1 MQDRTDEHVDAHDP
15 EPTTTS
21 PSEPTAP
28 EARESDPP
36 APESPEAAPHAPE
49 AVEEFERLAVLRM
62 GGEDLEGALDGLPGE
77 EARDVAE
84 VAIDR
89 VVRSYEDL

>member
-1 MQDRTDEHVDAHDP
+1 MQDRTDEHGDAHAP
-15 EPTTTS
+15 EPAATS
-21 PSEPTAP
+21 PSETPQPDAHAREAHAP
-28 EARESDPP
+28 EAQDPD
-36 APESPEAAPHAPE
+36 AHAPE